1 MKICCPLIPWNAD
14 TPTVKVA
21 MKVFIGNMSASVT
34 ENEAKME
41 PRGFGM
47 DAAAAAAAATEGGG
61 MMRCG
66 AHPSRPLTRHRIC
79 SIAER
84 AN

>member
-1 MKICCPLIPWNAD
+1 MSSFQVSSYCHLVASRDLPLW
-14 TPTVKVA
+14 TPRGT
-21 MKVFIGNMSASVT
+21 MSASAT

-41 PRGFGM
+41 PRGFVR
-47 DAAAAAAAATEGGG
+47 DAAAAATAEGGG
-61 MMRCG
+61 MMSCG

>member
-1 MKICCPLIPWNAD
+1 MDPPKE
-14 TPTVKVA
+14 K
-21 MKVFIGNMSASVT
+21 MSASATDDSEDEV
-34 ENEAKME
+34 EGL
-41 PRGFGM
+41 R
-47 DAAAAAAAATEGGG
+47 DAAATAAQGGG
-61 MMRCG
+61 MMSCG